1 MGPVE
6 LESGR
11 EAYAARAWLDAYTA
25 LSNADRAR
33 SLEADDVEL
42 LAIAASMVGR
52 MDELLT
58 LLERAHDS
66 FLDAGESLRAARCA
80 FWLGL
85 NLALRGEVGAA
96 GGWFGRA
103 ERLVEREGKECV
115 EQGYLLLP
123 AAIQAELSGNFEA
136 AMTLRPRPLRSAS
149 GSVTQISLQL
159 RCTSRAW
166 LESARRASPK
176 DFVSWTR
183 RWSRSP
189 RARSLR
195 SSPASSTAA

>member
-1 MGPVE
+1 MTARIYEIEPGVIDGDYTIEPPE
-6 LESGR
+6 EADAES
-11 EAYAARAWLDAYTA
+11 EYARRFTTKAEARAWLDAYTA

-52 MDELLT
+52 MDELLV

-66 FLDAGESLRAARCA
+66 FLAAGESLRAARCA

-103 ERLVEREGKECV
+103 ERLVTGGLRERREGDV
-115 EQGYLLLP
+115 RATP
-123 AAIQAELSGNFEA
+123 PTMRGN
-136 AMTLRPRPLRSAS
+136 
-149 GSVTQISLQL
+149 
-159 RCTSRAW
+159 
-166 LESARRASPK
+166 ASPR
-176 DFVSWTR
+176 THARHGPPREPR
-183 RWSRSP
+183 RHR
-189 RARSLR
+189 
-195 SSPASSTAA
+195 